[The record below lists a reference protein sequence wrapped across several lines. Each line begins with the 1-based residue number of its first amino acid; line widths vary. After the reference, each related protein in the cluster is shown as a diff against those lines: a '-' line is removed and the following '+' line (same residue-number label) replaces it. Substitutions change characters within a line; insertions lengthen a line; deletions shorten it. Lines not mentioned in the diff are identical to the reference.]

1 MKWYKTF
8 LVLVSLTLC
17 PACGSQDKEIRLGA
31 LDHFKRG
38 NKRMEQLQ
46 YKAAL
51 SEYQISLNYDF
62 KQPVVHYNIGLAYY
76 SLMLFGEAIVAYE
89 KAIKLQPGFA
99 EAWYNLSLALYRLGK
114 TEDAY
119 TANEKYIS
127 LSKTMRSGSSQNKI
141 EGKVK

>member
-1 MKWYKTF
+1 MT
-8 LVLVSLTLC
+8 
-17 PACGSQDKEIRLGA
+17 ACGPQDEEIKIGA

-46 YKAAL
+46 YRAAL

-62 KQPVVHYNIGLAYY
+62 EQPVVYYNIGLAYY
-76 SLMLFGEAIVAYE
+76 SLMLFEKAMIAYE
-89 KAIKLQPGFA
+89 KAIQLQPDFA
-99 EAWYNLSLALYRLGK
+99 EAWYNLSLTLYSMGR

-127 LSKTMRSGSSQNKI
+127 LSK
-141 EGKVK
+141 